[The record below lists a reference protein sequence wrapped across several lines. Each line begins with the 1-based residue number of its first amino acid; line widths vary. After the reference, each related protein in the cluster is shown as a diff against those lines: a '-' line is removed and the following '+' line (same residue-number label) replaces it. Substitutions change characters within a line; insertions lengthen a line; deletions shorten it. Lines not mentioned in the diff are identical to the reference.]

1 MKAQQIGLSFPM
13 INQPSKVVFHG
24 LSFELPS
31 KGLVVITGDSGIG
44 KTSLL
49 SMISGQKKPTK
60 GKIIYP
66 KNWKLNPPLYLEDQL
81 SLVPTWHIK
90 DFIVHPDTNNDL
102 DQLGL
107 PLHTRKKRF
116 QELSGGQKMR
126 VMVALFFSQPSACY
140 LLDEPTHALDD
151 ALRRCMIE
159 FLTNQANNQLIVV
172 ATHDADLIA
181 QANHELKM
189 CSAYESKWID
199 HQFNAGTFIKEQ
211 KVSLPMRK
219 HWLKKLFWLHRG
231 QWLGVTLTIASM
243 MIHVGLLLT
252 GFIQHSFVQQQQQ
265 YLELE
270 KLEPFLWIQEVQQTD
285 IHQSP
290 FHLTKSQAP
299 DLQQL
304 SLAMSMVP
312 DARVMISIAEWF
324 PSSISIENIIFNVR
338 FIDIPYQEDRL
349 SVFWIYPNVTL
360 PTSLEIS
367 TRKIIDT
374 MPIFSFGREL
384 TTIDKRPIQSW
395 FEPPQILLSYWQWLH
410 LLQTNTALVNGEE
423 VTYLDMYQAIHPP
436 ASLLIHDPGGTV
448 KNILQSNLNL
458 HDWTIHQSIEK
469 TYELKHLLLAST
481 RTLTQF
487 IFMGLWILG
496 LFVWSTRL
504 HWIYQNHHGQWR
516 WLLLLHFP
524 IRSIWQ
530 AISSK
535 TFLSGLMILSILQFI
550 FIFLMNRS
558 YLIPGSTL
566 ISMVMIG
573 LLVALIEHISRY
585 LILLWYGH
593 A

>member
-49 SMISGQKKPTK
+49 SMISGQKKPIK

-66 KNWKLNPPLYLEDQL
+66 KSWKANPPLYLEDQL

-90 DFIVHPDTNNDL
+90 DFIIQPDTNNDL

-107 PLHTRKKRF
+107 PFHTRKKRF
-116 QELSGGQKMR
+116 QELSGGQKTR

-140 LLDEPTHALDD
+140 LLDEPTHALDA

-159 FLTNQANNQLIVV
+159 FLTNQANSQLIVV

-189 CSAYESKWID
+189 VSAYESKWRD

-211 KVSLPMRK
+211 KVNLSMRK

-231 QWLGVTLTIASM
+231 HSLGGTLTIASM

-270 KLEPFLWIQEVQQTD
+270 KLEPFLSIQEVQQTD

-290 FHLTKSQAP
+290 FQLTKSQAP
-299 DLQQL
+299 DFQQL
-304 SLAMSMVP
+304 SFAMSMVP

-324 PSSISIENIIFNVR
+324 PSSISIDNVSFNMR

-349 SVFWIYPNVTL
+349 SVF
-360 PTSLEIS
+360 
-367 TRKIIDT
+367 
-374 MPIFSFGREL
+374 
-384 TTIDKRPIQSW
+384 
-395 FEPPQILLSYWQWLH
+395 
-410 LLQTNTALVNGEE
+410 
-423 VTYLDMYQAIHPP
+423 
-436 ASLLIHDPGGTV
+436 
-448 KNILQSNLNL
+448 
-458 HDWTIHQSIEK
+458 
-469 TYELKHLLLAST
+469 
-481 RTLTQF
+481 
-487 IFMGLWILG
+487 
-496 LFVWSTRL
+496 
-504 HWIYQNHHGQWR
+504 
-516 WLLLLHFP
+516 
-524 IRSIWQ
+524 
-530 AISSK
+530 
-535 TFLSGLMILSILQFI
+535 
-550 FIFLMNRS
+550 
-558 YLIPGSTL
+558 
-566 ISMVMIG
+566 
-573 LLVALIEHISRY
+573 
-585 LILLWYGH
+585 
-593 A
+593 